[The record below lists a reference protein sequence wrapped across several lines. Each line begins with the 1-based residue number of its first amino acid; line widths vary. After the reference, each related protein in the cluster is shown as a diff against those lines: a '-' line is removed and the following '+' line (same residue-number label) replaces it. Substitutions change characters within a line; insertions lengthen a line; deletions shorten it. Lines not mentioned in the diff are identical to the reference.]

1 MANYEIDPAV
11 LAPWLPVGTVLDDFE
26 GKFYVS
32 LVGFLFDD
40 VRLKGWR
47 IPYHTRFPEVNL
59 RFYVKRDIP
68 NNPGS
73 IQRGVVFISEIV
85 PRFAIAWV
93 ANTIYKEKYSAAPMR
108 HHFHH
113 SANEWKV
120 GYEWRGRDAWYS
132 IATVTEGTPLPMAAG
147 SQEAFIFEHYYG
159 YSRRSD
165 RVTHEYEVAHPSW
178 QHYHVKEYSIV
189 CDFEKVYGPAF
200 AFLNLQKPASVFMA
214 EGSEVVIYPRQVLRG

>member
-11 LAPWLPVGTVLDDFE
+11 LRPWLPARTILDDFE
-26 GKFYVS
+26 GKYYVS

-68 NNPGS
+68 DNPDS

-93 ANTIYKEKYSAAPMR
+93 ANTFYKEKYIAAPMR
-108 HHFHH
+108 HRAHV
-113 SANEWKV
+113 SEGALRVSYAWQRQ
-120 GYEWRGRDAWYS
+120 GDWYS
-132 IATVTEGTPLPMAAG
+132 IEAMAEQTPLPMAPG
-147 SQEAFIFEHYYG
+147 SKEAFIFEHYYG
-159 YSRRSD
+159 YAKRSD
-165 RVTHEYEVAHPSW
+165 TVTHEYEVAHPSW
-178 QHYHVKEYSIV
+178 QHYAVKEYNIV

-200 AFLNLQKPASVFMA
+200 AFLNLQRPASVFMA
-214 EGSEVVIYPRQVLRG
+214 EGSEVAVYPKQVLKG